1 MANRLRAGAVA
12 TDYASTRHAQTFCFY
27 YLHCLHKLGNFAKSL
42 TPTFSLP
49 QPLVRPCSG
58 LREFAEALEE
68 EVQHRHSTAV
78 AARANHAAHHAE
90 RRARDVRDN
99 AEAETLRRLD
109 ADREAE
115 EQRHN
120 RRRSPRVADAVA
132 AIAMRGRR
140 LHQDDL
146 AQVLEHGVRG
156 KLRQQVVRERL
167 LLHVAV
173 REQVLLVTSRLERMP
188 LAVNFRLSR
197 DSSFLKCWHDQNLL
211 QVPRSVRA

>member
-1 MANRLRAGAVA
+1 MTNRW

-27 YLHCLHKLGNFAKSL
+27 YLYCLHKLGDFADSTDILPSL
-42 TPTFSLP
+42 LQSL
-49 QPLVRPCSG
+49 LRPCSG

-99 AEAETLRRLD
+99 PEAQALRRLD

-120 RRRSPRVADAVA
+120 RRRSPRVANAVG
-132 AIAMRGRR
+132 AIAVRGRR
-140 LHQDDL
+140 LQEDDL
-146 AQVLEHGVRG
+146 GQALEHGVSRE
-156 KLRQQVVRERL
+156 LRLQLVSERL
-167 LLHVAV
+167 FVHVAV
-173 REQVLLVTSRLERMP
+173 SEQILLLPARLERHP
-188 LAVNFRLSR
+188 LAVNLRLS
-197 DSSFLKCWHDQNLL
+197 
-211 QVPRSVRA
+211 

>member
-1 MANRLRAGAVA
+1 MSAQAWKLRPRV
-12 TDYASTRHAQTFCFY
+12 SHRHSP
-27 YLHCLHKLGNFAKSL
+27 SL
-42 TPTFSLP
+42 LQSL
-49 QPLVRPCSG
+49 LRPCSG

-78 AARANHAAHHAE
+78 AARADHAAHHAE

-140 LHQDDL
+140 LQQDDL
-146 AQVLEHGVRG
+146 AQVLEHGVLG

>member
-12 TDYASTRHAQTFCFY
+12 TDYASTRHAQTFCFH
-27 YLHCLHKLGNFAKSL
+27 YLYCLHKLGDFAHESRTDILPSL
-42 TPTFSLP
+42 LQSL
-49 QPLVRPCSG
+49 LRPCSG

-99 AEAETLRRLD
+99 PEAQALRRLD

-120 RRRSPRVADAVA
+120 RRRSPELQMQMVPLPCGAGGSIRTTLD
-132 AIAMRGRR
+132 RPWNGE
-140 LHQDDL
+140 L
-146 AQVLEHGVRG
+146 AGNCAFSSSVSG
-156 KLRQQVVRERL
+156 
-167 LLHVAV
+167 
-173 REQVLLVTSRLERMP
+173 
-188 LAVNFRLSR
+188 
-197 DSSFLKCWHDQNLL
+197 SSFTWQ
-211 QVPRSVRA
+211 